1 MREWQIAMRTLRG
14 IPLEVVGGRVIA
26 LEVEEEP
33 EHVASKRERA
43 GETEI
48 KLRALL
54 KGGGWF
60 PADQLPAYLDRS
72 TTFIND
78 VLRRM
83 KVERKRVGNKQFV
96 SLGQ

>member
-1 MREWQIAMRTLRG
+1 MSEWQIAMRTLRG

-72 TTFIND
+72 PTFIND